1 MDRYPES
8 SVAALVALRRA
19 RACFHS
25 WLYRVSA
32 ERAIIAKDVERWNAV
47 LGGGAKRAGASGDG
61 AGSRAAAGSGTGG
74 KLGLADL
81 VARYP
86 EFRAL
91 FHYRVARER
100 RIGIRA
106 LLALADW
113 CWRPLESLYIVTPSI
128 GPGLFIQHGFS
139 TIIAAKS
146 LGENCWVNQQV
157 TIGFSSVDDCPTLG
171 NNVSVKA
178 GAIVIGD
185 IAIGDGAV
193 VGAGAVV
200 VKDVPPFSTV
210 VGVPARIVER
220 GASSADGSRGA
231 G

>member
-1 MDRYPES
+1 MERYPDS
-8 SVAALVALRRA
+8 STAAFGALRRA

-32 ERAIIAKDVERWNAV
+32 EREIIGKDVDRWHAI
-47 LGGGAKRAGASGDG
+47 LGGAAPGRSASGCG
-61 AGSRAAAGSGTGG
+61 IGSGAAS
-74 KLGLADL
+74 KRGLAEL
-81 VARYP
+81 VVRFP

-91 FHYRVARER
+91 FHYRVAKER
-100 RIGIRA
+100 RLGIRA
-106 LLALADW
+106 LLGLADR
-113 CWRPLESLYIVTPSI
+113 CYRPLESLYIVTPSI

-185 IAIGDGAV
+185 ITIGDGAV
-193 VGAGAVV
+193 IGAGAVV
-200 VKDVPPFSTV
+200 VKDVPPGSTV
-210 VGVPARIVER
+210 VGVAARVVER
-220 GASSADGSRGA
+220 GASKADDSRDVG
-231 G
+231 

>member
-1 MDRYPES
+1 MERYPES
-8 SVAALVALRRA
+8 SVAALGALRRA

-25 WLYRVSA
+25 WLYRVTS
-32 ERAIIAKDVERWNAV
+32 EREIIAKDIDRWNEV
-47 LGGGAKRAGASGDG
+47 LGGAPGRGVAPGVGAKRDI
-61 AGSRAAAGSGTGG
+61 AA
-74 KLGLADL
+74 L

-106 LLALADW
+106 LLALADR

-185 IAIGDGAV
+185 ITIGDGAV

-200 VKDVPPFSTV
+200 VKDVPPGSTV
-210 VGVPARIVER
+210 VGVPARPIER
-220 GASSADGSRGA
+220 GAANADGARGVSSADGSRDA
-231 G
+231 R

>member
-1 MDRYPES
+1 MDRYPGS
-8 SVAALVALRRA
+8 SVAALGALRRA
-19 RACFHS
+19 RACFHA
-25 WLYRVSA
+25 WLFRVSS
-32 ERAIIAKDVERWNAV
+32 EREIIAKDVDRWTGI
-47 LGGGAKRAGASGDG
+47 LGGTN
-61 AGSRAAAGSGTGG
+61 GSIAATKATTR
-74 KLGLADL
+74 LVRL

-100 RIGIRA
+100 RIGIRM
-106 LLALADW
+106 LLGLADW
-113 CWRPLESLYIVTPSI
+113 CYRPLESLYLVTPSI

-178 GAIVIGD
+178 GAIVIGA
-185 IAIGDGAV
+185 ITIGDGAV

-200 VKDVPPFSTV
+200 VKDVPPGSTV
-210 VGVPARIVER
+210 VGVPARVVGR
-220 GASSADGSRGA
+220 GAAGSQSSPGDR
-231 G
+231 

>member
-8 SVAALVALRRA
+8 SLAAIGALRRA

-32 ERAIIAKDVERWNAV
+32 ERGIIAKDVERWNAV
-47 LGGGAKRAGASGDG
+47 LGGAPR
-61 AGSRAAAGSGTGG
+61 
-74 KLGLADL
+74 LGLADL

-100 RIGIRA
+100 RLGIRA

-113 CWRPLESLYIVTPSI
+113 SWRPLESLYIVTPSI

-171 NNVSVKA
+171 NDVAVKA

-200 VKDVPPFSTV
+200 VKDVPPGSTV

-220 GASSADGSRGA
+220 SDSRSNGSRDA
-231 G
+231 S

>member
-32 ERAIIAKDVERWNAV
+32 EREIVAKDVERWNAV
-47 LGGGAKRAGASGDG
+47 LGGSAAG
-61 AGSRAAAGSGTGG
+61 AGSAPGGGGPGAAP
-74 KLGLADL
+74 KRGLADL
-81 VARYP
+81 VAHYP

-100 RIGIRA
+100 RLGIRA
-106 LLALADW
+106 LLALADR

-185 IAIGDGAV
+185 ITIGDGAV

-210 VGVPARIVER
+210 VGVPARIVGR
-220 GASSADGSRGA
+220 GASNADAPRDA
-231 G
+231 R